1 MSNQLQK
8 CSNHADMVK
17 YIGNLQLG
25 EYKYDLPGN
34 HTYRVVGLSP
44 DNKRDGYIIGGRV
57 ATFTDNVMGHAKQ
70 DILNAALLAQ
80 LAANK
85 KHDREQKIG
94 TGHTTKFLES

>member
-8 CSNHADMVK
+8 YSNHEEMVK
-17 YIGNLQLG
+17 FIGNLQLG
-25 EYKYDLPGN
+25 EHRYDLPGN
-34 HTYRVVGLSP
+34 HTYRVVGLPP

-70 DILNAALLAQ
+70 DILNATLLAQ

-85 KHDREQKIG
+85 KHDHEQKIG
-94 TGHTTKFLES
+94 TGSTTEFLES